1 MEDREPRVIA
11 EARVVLPSLTS
22 IERIASGIDEL
33 PGLAAVDTESNSYFL
48 SGNGIGIERLHL
60 GGSMRG
66 PCEKKERPP
75 AGDEEQAPN
84 GSDWSEPTLLGEH
97 Q

>member
-60 GGSMRG
+60 GGVNAWAVR
-66 PCEKKERPP
+66 EKGATPSRR
-75 AGDEEQAPN
+75 
-84 GSDWSEPTLLGEH
+84 
-97 Q
+97 